1 MRYLA
6 LCCDYDGTIAHHGRV
21 SDATIAAL
29 ENLRAS
35 GRSLLLVTGR
45 ELDDLEKVFPRLD
58 LFDRVV
64 AENGALIFRPKTRE
78 EKLLG
83 ERPTQ
88 RFIDALL
95 ARKVGPISVGRV
107 IVATWEPHE
116 TAVLEVIR
124 EQGLELQ
131 VIFNKGAVM
140 ILPAGVNKATGLVA
154 ALDELN
160 MSPHNAV
167 GVGDAEND
175 HAFLSICECAV
186 AVCNALPSLK
196 EKADF
201 VTALGHGEGVT
212 QLVAEMLE
220 DDLRSRE
227 PLLARHN
234 ILLGKDRDERSV
246 DLPPYNVKALLAGTS
261 GGGKSTVAMGLTER
275 LHAAGYGFC
284 VVDPEGDYDGL
295 DDAVVLG
302 GPDHVPG
309 IDECIQLLQK
319 PRTNL
324 VINLLGIKLND
335 RPKFFTGLMARI
347 HELRSRTGRPHWVI
361 ADEAHHLM
369 PADAEPTM
377 LPERL
382 RGVFLITVNPRA
394 VSAAALRDMDTL
406 IAIGEK
412 PKTLLDEFTA
422 MQGHAPLEIAAEPLP
437 AGAALVWRRNVD
449 AQPLY
454 VQLEPSRGEHRRH
467 VRKYAEGELP
477 PDRSFYFRGPDGKLN
492 LRARNLILFLEL
504 AEGVDEDTWLF
515 HLRQGDYSRWI
526 RKEVKDDELAQ
537 CIVAVEQGD
546 DDDPEASRQQ
556 IRRCIEAKYTL
567 PAQATPAPGARDA

>member
-21 SDATIAAL
+21 SEATIAAL

-45 ELDDLEKVFPRLD
+45 ELDDLEQVFPRLD

-64 AENGALIFRPKTRE
+64 AENGALIFRPRTRE

-83 ERPTQ
+83 ERPPQ
-88 RFIDALL
+88 RFIDALH
-95 ARKVGPISVGRV
+95 ARKVGPVSVGRV

-116 TAVLEVIR
+116 AAVLEVIR

-186 AVCNALPSLK
+186 AVCNALPALK

-212 QLVAEMLE
+212 QLIAEMLE
-220 DDLRSRE
+220 DDLRSRA

-234 ILLGKDRDERSV
+234 ILLGKDHNESPV
-246 DLPPYNVKALLAGTS
+246 DLPPYNVRALLAGTS
-261 GGGKSTVAMGLTER
+261 GGGKSTVAVGLAER
-275 LHAAGYGFC
+275 LHAAGYSFC
-284 VVDPEGDYDGL
+284 IVDPEGDYDGL
-295 DDAVVLG
+295 DDAIVLG

-309 IDECIQLLQK
+309 IEECIQLLQK

-335 RPKFFTGLMARI
+335 RPKFFSGLMARV

-369 PADAEPTM
+369 PDDAEPTM

-382 RGVFLITVNPRA
+382 RDVFLITVNPRA
-394 VSAAALRDMDTL
+394 VAAAALRDVDTL

-412 PKTLLDEFTA
+412 PKTMLDEFTA
-422 MQGHAPLEIAAEPLP
+422 IRGHARMEIGAEPLP
-437 AGAALVWRRNVD
+437 AGTALVWRRNVD
-449 AQPLY
+449 AKPLY
-454 VQLEPSRGEHRRH
+454 VRLEPSRGEHRRH

-477 PDRSFYFRGPDGKLN
+477 PDRSFYFRGRDGKLN

-515 HLRQGDYSRWI
+515 HLRRGDYSRWI
-526 RKEVKDDELAQ
+526 RQEIKDDELSQ
-537 CIVAVEQGD
+537 CIVAVEQGND
-546 DDDPEASRQQ
+546 HDPQASREQ

-567 PAQATPAPGARDA
+567 PAQATSAAAARD